1 MPKIHL
7 KRLGRVV
14 DVATGEN
21 LMSALMAA
29 GLPVASSCHGDGIC
43 AKCGVFVESAGLPLE
58 QTLSPL
64 SEDEVGF
71 RDRGELPEGKRLSC
85 QAIVLGDV
93 TIDAPY
99 W

>member
-7 KRLGRVV
+7 KRSGRVL
-14 DVATGEN
+14 DVAAGEN

-43 AKCGVFVESAGLPLE
+43 AKCGVFVDSAGPAIEEALTPI
-58 QTLSPL
+58 T
-64 SEDEVGF
+64 EDEAGF
-71 RDRGELPEGKRLSC
+71 RERGELVEGKRLSC
-85 QAIVLGDV
+85 QCRVLGDIV
-93 TIDAPY
+93 VDAPY